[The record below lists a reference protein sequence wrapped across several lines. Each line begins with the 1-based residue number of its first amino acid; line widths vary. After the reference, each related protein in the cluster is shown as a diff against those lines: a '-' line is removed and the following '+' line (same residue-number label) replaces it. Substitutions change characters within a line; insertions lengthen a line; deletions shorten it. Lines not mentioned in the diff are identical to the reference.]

1 MKIGNFIDFIKSLF
15 EEKHKPKSSNP
26 ELALEILKEA
36 RDLFLNNSDKY
47 YFGMCFYIGKA
58 CDRASVIHNVN
69 IPYIEYLIPE
79 FNRDFLDGGVGLY
92 WWPLEDRKSR
102 LRAFNKL
109 IAIYEEAVNNKLKIK
124 SE

>member
-1 MKIGNFIDFIKSLF
+1 MKIGNLVKSIKILF
-15 EEKHKPKSSNP
+15 NRKYVAKSSNP
-26 ELALEILKEA
+26 KLALAILREA
-36 RDLFLNNSDKY
+36 KDLFIEDSDKY
-47 YFGMCFYIGKA
+47 YSGMCVYIGKA
-58 CDRASVIHNVN
+58 CDKISNKYQIN
-69 IPYIEYLIPE
+69 IPSIKYLIPE

-109 IAIYEEAVNNKLKIK
+109 IAIYEEVVNNKLKIK